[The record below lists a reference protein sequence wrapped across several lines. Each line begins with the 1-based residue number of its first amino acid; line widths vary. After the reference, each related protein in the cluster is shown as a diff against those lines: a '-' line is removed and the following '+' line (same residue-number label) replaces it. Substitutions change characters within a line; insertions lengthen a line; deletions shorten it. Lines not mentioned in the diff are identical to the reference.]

1 MGKIHQ
7 LSELLSNQIAAGEV
21 IERPASVVKELV
33 ENAVDAGATQ
43 IQIFLK
49 DAGLTEI
56 QVIDNGSG
64 FAPDDLEI
72 AFLRHTTSKISSRED
87 LFRVHSLGF
96 RGEALASIAAVAHVD
111 LKTSTGDPES
121 GRELKISENQSEM
134 ATAAHPKGSTM
145 TVKDLFYNTP
155 ARLKY
160 LKSISTELSHVAD
173 IVNRIA
179 LSYPA
184 IALTLVNDGHQL
196 LQTVG
201 NGKLLQT
208 IAGIYDLKLA
218 KELLPIQGEDLD
230 FKVAGYISRPAVT
243 RASKN
248 YLSLLIN
255 GRYIRN
261 FQLNKALIEGYGS
274 KLMVG
279 RYPVA
284 IIDIT
289 MDPLLVDVNVHPTKR
304 EVRLSKEPELMAL
317 LTKIVRDTLAEQNL
331 IPDAMENLKSHQTTQ
346 PVQVDHGYSE
356 NQSNQL
362 QSKGQNQPFR
372 SPSSL
377 DLDALNRDLEQAS
390 AMQRQSYRSMPSRQ
404 VSERPSTYMTP
415 SAHSFQAE
423 PIPDVTTSASVF
435 SDESKLQQWDAWLAS
450 DDHPRA
456 FDSVDSRQALV
467 SAGQTELETGTGSET
482 AAGPRFPELRYI
494 GQVHGTFL
502 IAESQDGFYILDQH
516 AAQERVKYEYYREEI
531 GRVSEDQQNLLVP
544 IVLTCSAAD
553 FIQIKAH
560 LNLLEEVG
568 IQLEPFGDNSF
579 IVQTHPTWFEAG
591 QEQATIE
598 EMIDYFLADGRIS
611 VAKFREKTAI
621 MMSCKRSI
629 KANHHL
635 EDEQARQL
643 LVELSKAENP
653 FNCPHGRPVLVH
665 FSDQELGKMFK
676 RIQDPHQ
683 HWDGE

>member
-33 ENAVDAGATQ
+33 ENAVDAGATK

-49 DAGLTEI
+49 DSGLTEI

-111 LKTSTGDPES
+111 LKTSIGEPES
-121 GRELKISENQSEM
+121 GRELQISEADAEITKAS
-134 ATAAHPKGSTM
+134 HPKGSTL

-160 LKSISTELSHVAD
+160 LKSLSTELSHVAD

-184 IALTLVNDGHQL
+184 VSLTLVNDGNQML
-196 LQTVG
+196 NTVG
-201 NGKLLQT
+201 NDKLLQT
-208 IAGIYDLKLA
+208 IAGIYDIKLA
-218 KELLPIQGEDLD
+218 KELLPIEGEDLD
-230 FKVAGYISRPAVT
+230 FKISGYISRPAVT

-248 YLSLLIN
+248 YLSFLIN

-304 EVRLSKEPELMAL
+304 EVRLSKEPELMKL
-317 LTKIVRDTLAEQNL
+317 LTSIVRDTLGKENL
-331 IPDAMENLKSHQTTQ
+331 IPDAMENLKSHQT
-346 PVQVDHGYSE
+346 PV
-356 NQSNQL
+356 
-362 QSKGQNQPFR
+362 
-372 SPSSL
+372 
-377 DLDALNRDLEQAS
+377 DLDQLNLNLEQAS
-390 AMQRQSYRSMPSRQ
+390 AHQREQYQSSQTPQ
-404 VSERPSTYMTP
+404 VSESLPTYVTPQSQTRRPGS
-415 SAHSFQAE
+415 E
-423 PIPDVTTSASVF
+423 PVPDVAASESIF
-435 SDESKLQQWDAWLAS
+435 TDESKLSNWDQWLDS
-450 DDHPRA
+450 DQHPRA
-456 FDSVDSRQALV
+456 FTADSAQIADAK
-467 SAGQTELETGTGSET
+467 AQTELDTNSNVATK
-482 AAGPRFPELRYI
+482 GPRFPELRYV

-502 IAESQDGFYILDQH
+502 IAESEDGFYILDQH
-516 AAQERVKYEYYREEI
+516 AAQERVKYEYYRVEI
-531 GRVSEDQQNLLVP
+531 GKVGQDQQNLLVP
-544 IVLTCSAAD
+544 IVLNYSASD
-553 FIQIKAH
+553 FVQIKAH
-560 LNLLEEVG
+560 LDLLADIGLHLEV
-568 IQLEPFGDNSF
+568 FGENSF
-579 IVQTHPTWFEAG
+579 IVHTHPTWFEAG
-591 QEQATIE
+591 QEEDTIE

-629 KANHHL
+629 KANHHM
-635 EDEQARQL
+635 EASQAQQL
-643 LVELSKAENP
+643 LVDLAQAENP